1 MSGRIAL
8 LPHWNAGAA
17 ARLARVTGA
26 TALVGA
32 TPTMIEELL
41 ALPTPEGSPLP
52 IESFSIHGAALR
64 RGLMEEILRRAPGA
78 RFSTGYGLTETSG
91 SIAGTSGA
99 ELIARPGTC
108 GPILPTVELEI
119 VDPRGHPQPPGTPG
133 ELRVKGAMLF
143 SGYLRDDSPYTLR
156 GPSDWFLT
164 GDIGV
169 LDDHGFLSL
178 LERGSDAIG
187 AGLGSVYCADV
198 ENFLDAGGY
207 GSEVVAVG
215 TGGGRQLLVGIVCD
229 KRDLDTDGLKRDI
242 QQAFGLSAEAITVIC
257 RTELPRTSSGKIDRR
272 ALARM
277 AME

>member
-1 MSGRIAL
+1 M
-8 LPHWNAGAA
+8 
-17 ARLARVTGA
+17 
-26 TALVGA
+26 
-32 TPTMIEELL
+32 
-41 ALPTPEGSPLP
+41 
-52 IESFSIHGAALR
+52 
-64 RGLMEEILRRAPGA
+64 
-78 RFSTGYGLTETSG
+78 
-91 SIAGTSGA
+91 
-99 ELIARPGTC
+99 
-108 GPILPTVELEI
+108 
-119 VDPRGHPQPPGTPG
+119 
-133 ELRVKGAMLF
+133 
-143 SGYLRDDSPYTLR
+143 
-156 GPSDWFLT
+156 
-164 GDIGV
+164 